1 MRRLLF
7 LTLTGLGL
15 FAPSVYAQLP
25 GLVSTPLAN
34 GGQSWSLSVQTLVFI
49 TSLTFIPAI
58 LLMMTSFTR
67 IIIVFG
73 LLRNALGTPSAPP
86 NQVLLGLAL
95 FLTFFI
101 MSPVID
107 KIYTEAYQPFSE
119 DKISMQV
126 ALEKGAQPL
135 REFMLRQ
142 TREADLAL
150 FARLANTGELQGP
163 EAVPMRILLPA
174 YVTSE
179 LKTAFQIGFTIFIP
193 FLIIDLVIASVLMAL
208 GMMMVPPATIAL
220 PFKIMLFVLVDG
232 WQRWSARWRRVS
244 TVEERAM
251 TPESVMMMGTEAMK
265 VAIAVA
271 APLLLVALVT
281 GLIISILQ
289 AATQINEMTLSFIP
303 KIIAVFV
310 AIIVAGPWMLNLL
323 LDYMRNLFTNLPYII
338 G

>member
-119 DKISMQV
+119 DKISMHV

-150 FARLANTGELQGP
+150 FARLANPAQLQGP
-163 EAVPMRILLPA
+163 AAVPMRILLPA

-193 FLIIDLVIASVLMAL
+193 FLIIEI
-208 GMMMVPPATIAL
+208 G
-220 PFKIMLFVLVDG
+220 
-232 WQRWSARWRRVS
+232 
-244 TVEERAM
+244 RAH
-251 TPESVMMMGTEAMK
+251 V
-265 VAIAVA
+265 
-271 APLLLVALVT
+271 
-281 GLIISILQ
+281 
-289 AATQINEMTLSFIP
+289 
-303 KIIAVFV
+303 
-310 AIIVAGPWMLNLL
+310 
-323 LDYMRNLFTNLPYII
+323 
-338 G
+338 